1 MSEKFTPTPAAA
13 PADVPPQ
20 YPSSGAPMPVAT
32 PPQAYP
38 GAPVQ
43 AYPGQPGY
51 PPHGAPVPP
60 GAQMPATAQYA
71 YPPGAQPPNGAP
83 VYVVRRDYAA
93 IERYQQE
100 IKENEIGCSDIF
112 WFICCGPFALICCL
126 PKYNR
131 QQELRRQIDIE
142 LAKPV

>member
-1 MSEKFTPTPAAA
+1 MSEKMSPMPTDPSTGGPA
-13 PADVPPQ
+13 PPQ
-20 YPSSGAPMPVAT
+20 YPESNIPMQMAA

-38 GAPVQ
+38 G
-43 AYPGQPGY
+43 YPPNGGQP
-51 PPHGAPVPP
+51 PAHAP
-60 GAQMPATAQYA
+60 GAYQMPGAAQY
-71 YPPGAQPPNGAP
+71 GAQPPQGAP
-83 VYVVRRDYAA
+83 VYVVRRDHAA
-93 IERYQQE
+93 IEKYQQE